1 MSSDILSTQ
10 ASTHSGSSSSSKVD
24 TSFGST
30 SATVAKQQT
39 QDVKPTPVGSLS
51 TDFSTETSKHG
62 VLQPSFDIG
71 GSDSSQFAMQH
82 ATQALPGNSVS
93 LATISYTSEAS
104 QIDQNTESSSKTMDV
119 GKTGSSVDSDKLDT
133 SVVFSSSVPESVHL
147 SKSVLG
153 GVVASKDLQNNSVE
167 HLKHADSPSSKYEPV
182 VSETVSA
189 TVSQSAGQTVS
200 VSLTQSVSVSLESLG
215 SSAKSPVSPPDY
227 VAASRDLFHT
237 MTPSKTEFSSSVL
250 DTMSLKTTPIA
261 SLTPSVKPVTTDS
274 GDSTPLF
281 GGKVRDLGF

>member
-10 ASTHSGSSSSSKVD
+10 ASAHSGSSSSSKVD

-104 QIDQNTESSSKTMDV
+104 QIDQNTESSSKTMDI

-182 VSETVSA
+182 VSDTVSA

-227 VAASRDLFHT
+227 VATSRDLFHT